1 MTNNAKQAI
10 LKAIEEACRI
20 NLSVDAKNLS
30 EAYQMLVQA
39 ECQAR
44 MTDWQTAPCE
54 CDGCNKDKF
63 PEDGILGYND

>member
-30 EAYQMLVQA
+30 EAFQMLVNADIQVKMV
-39 ECQAR
+39 E
-44 MTDWQTAPCE
+44 WQTRE
-54 CDGCNKDKF
+54 CDCHECRGNGDF
-63 PEDGILGYND
+63 PQEIG